1 MRLPGYPDG
10 PNEFFIVPD
19 LRNDERFTHLPY
31 VKGPPYW
38 RSYIG
43 TPLTTKRGVNIGA
56 LCILDDKLH
65 KGFTDAQR
73 AFCETIARTIMG
85 HLEINREAEER
96 KKGTRM
102 SRGLNAFVEGK
113 TWLGPESNYHS
124 SQHRSRKPQY
134 LDDRAPFAGETRLPN
149 MDKKQKT
156 APQENMLRSVAGVQV
171 EASRSGSGVSEAHT
185 KLSQQMQDTS
195 LEQSSCTTLSDTRD
209 YSNDESDS
217 DQPQQDILIGHRWT
231 FARAANLLRQSLALQ
246 DTGGVVF
253 LETSVGFTLDEDTM
267 SSTRSISKNSESE
280 SEAIPES
287 PVTER
292 AHETHG
298 SASVHASS
306 PVSFQNTMRRM
317 KKAELLGLST
327 PDNPLNLDINKS
339 TSSVFTGV
347 PERLLQKLL
356 KEYPRGYLWSF
367 DEDGILSSSEEEIP
381 IVLDDRK
388 LSMKSQNKARRRR
401 TEAKLLQSC
410 FPGGKL
416 VLCPYQL

>member
-1 MRLPGYPDG
+1 MRLPGRPDG

-19 LRNDERFTHLPY
+19 LRKDERFTHLPY

-65 KGFTDAQR
+65 EGFTDAQR

-85 HLEINREAEER
+85 HLEMNREAEER

-113 TWLGPESNYHS
+113 TWLGPESNYHGP
-124 SQHRSRKPQY
+124 QHKSRKPQH
-134 LDDRAPFAGETRLPN
+134 LDDSPPAAGEIGVPN
-149 MDKKQKT
+149 IDKKQKT
-156 APQENMLRSVAGVQV
+156 APQGNVLRSVAGVQV
-171 EASRSGSGVSEAHT
+171 EASRCGSGLSEAHS
-185 KLSQQMQDTS
+185 KLSEQMQDAS
-195 LEQSSCTTLSDTRD
+195 LEHSSSTTPSDTRD
-209 YSNDESDS
+209 SSNGEPDNG
-217 DQPQQDILIGHRWT
+217 QPQQDIPIGHRWT

-253 LETSVGFTLDEDTM
+253 LETSAGFTLDEDTM
-267 SSTRSISKNSESE
+267 SSTRSIGKNSESE
-280 SEAIPES
+280 SDVIPES

-298 SASVHASS
+298 SASVHTSS
-306 PVSFQNTMRRM
+306 PVSFQNTMHRM

-327 PDNPLNLDINKS
+327 PDNPLNLDTSKS
-339 TSSVFTGV
+339 ASSGFTGV

-356 KEYPRGYLWSF
+356 KHYPRGCLWSF
-367 DEDGILSSSEEEIP
+367 DEDGILSSSEEDIP
-381 IVLDDRK
+381 VVLDDREP
-388 LSMKSQNKARRRR
+388 SMNSQNKARRRG

-416 VLCPYQL
+416 VLYPYQL